1 MTGIWGFPSWEG
13 QGRDDAVRAALTLQR
28 WEGLSEIGK
37 KESTAKKTFVPI
49 LLTALA
55 VAAPGLAQQTMDHSA
70 HGDMAQMGHSA
81 HGDMA
86 MSGARPDDTPAT
98 TAYRAAMAEMHAN
111 MDVEYTNDADVDFM
125 RGMIPHHQGAIDMAR
140 IVLEHGQDPQV
151 RALAEEVIA
160 AQEAEIEMMEAWLAE
175 HDS

>member
-1 MTGIWGFPSWEG
+1 M
-13 QGRDDAVRAALTLQR
+13 
-28 WEGLSEIGK
+28 
-37 KESTAKKTFVPI
+37 KTFVPI

-70 HGDMAQMGHSA
+70 HGDMAQMDHSA

-125 RGMIPHHQGAIDMAR
+125 RGMIPPPPGRHRHGAHR
-140 IVLEHGQDPQV
+140 P
-151 RALAEEVIA
+151 
-160 AQEAEIEMMEAWLAE
+160 
-175 HDS
+175 